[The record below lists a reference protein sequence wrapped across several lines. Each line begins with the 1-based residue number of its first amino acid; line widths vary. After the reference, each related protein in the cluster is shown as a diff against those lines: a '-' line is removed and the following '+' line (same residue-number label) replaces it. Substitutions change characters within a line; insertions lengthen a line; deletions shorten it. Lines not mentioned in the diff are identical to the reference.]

1 MAIKQNEPEEKSTGR
16 VQYGPEARAVE
27 FAKKLDQQ
35 DPLKHLRDQFTI
47 PSVSDLK
54 RKQLKSNGTRTQLP
68 YLQTCYVEDEAHIC
82 FGVDDHPEKSIYFCG
97 NSLGLQP
104 KAAREYVN
112 AQLDT
117 WSTIGVNGHF
127 QEMEESPLKPWQHMA
142 SFCADSSA
150 PVVGALPSEVAIM
163 NSLTANLH
171 FLMASFY
178 KPTAEKYKVIMDW
191 KAFPSDH
198 YAIESQ
204 VQWHGYDPKEA
215 MILIEPD
222 HDFTITTAKIL
233 SIIDAHAEETALL
246 LLPAIQYYSGQY
258 FEMAEITKYAQAKG
272 LIVGW
277 DLAHAAGNV
286 PVKLHDW
293 NVDFA
298 AWCTYK
304 YMNAGPGSIAGVFVH
319 ERHSKVDFSGDAPSF
334 PHRLTG
340 WYGHEATTRFKM
352 DNKFVPIDGA
362 GGWQLSNPSA
372 IDLASLCGALS
383 VFNQT
388 SIEELREK
396 SFRLTGY
403 AEFLLNEVLQSI
415 SPNDPIFRIITPLN
429 PLERGAQL
437 CLLLLRPGL
446 LDTAMKNL
454 GQAGIIIDKRQPDV
468 VRIAPVPLYNT
479 FEEVFRF
486 VEKFREALV
495 QGSSS

>member
-1 MAIKQNEPEEKSTGR
+1 MSSP
-16 VQYGPEARAVE
+16 
-27 FAKKLDQQ
+27 LD
-35 DPLKHLRDQFTI
+35 DSL
-47 PSVSDLK
+47 
-54 RKQLKSNGTRTQLP
+54 
-68 YLQTCYVEDEAHIC
+68 
-82 FGVDDHPEKSIYFCG
+82 EKSIYFCG

-127 QEMEESPLKPWQHMA
+127 QEMEESPLTAWQNMA
-142 SFCADSSA
+142 KFCADSSA
-150 PVVGALPSEVAIM
+150 PIVGALPSEVAIM

-178 KPTAEKYKVIMDW
+178 RPTAKAFKIIMDW

-204 VQWHGYDPKEA
+204 ITWHGYDPKEA

-222 HDFTITTAKIL
+222 QDFTITTSKIL
-233 SIIDAHAEETALL
+233 SVIDAHCEETALL
-246 LLPAIQYYSGQY
+246 LLPGIQYYSGQY
-258 FEMAEITKYAQAKG
+258 FDIATITEYAQSKG

-304 YMNAGPGSIAGVFVH
+304 YMNAGPGSIAAIFVH
-319 ERHSKVDFSGDAPSF
+319 ERHSKVDFSEESPKF
-334 PHRLTG
+334 IHRLTG
-340 WYGHEATTRFKM
+340 WYGHESVTRFKM
-352 DNKFVPIDGA
+352 DNKFIPIDGA
-362 GGWQLSNPSA
+362 GGWQMSNPSA

-388 SIEELREK
+388 TIEDLRAK
-396 SFRLTGY
+396 SLRLTAY
-403 AEFLLNEVLQSI
+403 AEFLLNEILSSI
-415 SPNDPIFRIITPLN
+415 SPRNPIFRIITPLN
-429 PLERGAQL
+429 PEERGAQL
-437 CLLLLRPGL
+437 CVLLLRPGL
-446 LDTAMKNL
+446 LDTVMKML
-454 GQAGIIIDKRQPDV
+454 SGAGVIVDKRAPDV
-468 VRIAPVPLYNT
+468 VRVAPVPLYNS
-479 FEEVFRF
+479 FEDVYRF
-486 VEKFREALV
+486 AEKFKEALV
-495 QGSSS
+495 QGTS